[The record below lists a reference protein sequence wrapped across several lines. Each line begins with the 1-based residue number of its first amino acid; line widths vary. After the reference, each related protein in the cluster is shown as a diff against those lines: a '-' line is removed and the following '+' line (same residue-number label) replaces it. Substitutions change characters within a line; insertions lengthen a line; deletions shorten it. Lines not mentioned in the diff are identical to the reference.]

1 LNNTKP
7 TSPEPSLR
15 LFEEIFEDTDA
26 SAIAAVVADGVHAL
40 IANIDR
46 LVSDVD
52 CLVTQQR
59 FASASFLLATAEEE
73 LAKVFILIDACRL
86 DVSQHQSVQ
95 RRLCRAFY
103 NHIFKH
109 AYNGVR
115 RHPNIESMAEAL
127 DLWKLEV
134 KRWWPGSP
142 NPEYAEPALPHDTFF
157 DREAPLYVDWDYLAK
172 LWVTPTHGTNAL
184 KFQKKYGEDDLESLT
199 SELKGVKA
207 AFSNGLLSATA
218 FKVLNDIYA
227 STYVKE
233 TTDNSVINKLE
244 AKLVES
250 LSAKLAV
257 SQEEIIASPLVG
269 WPLYHFTTLPEDWA

>member
-1 LNNTKP
+1 MNSTKP
-7 TSPEPSLR
+7 TSPKPVLR
-15 LFEEIFEDTDA
+15 LFEEIFEDADA
-26 SAIAAVVADGVHAL
+26 SAIATVVADGVQAL

-86 DVSQHQSVQ
+86 DVTEHQSVQ
-95 RRLCRAFY
+95 RRLCHAFY
-103 NHIFKH
+103 NHILKH
-109 AYNGVR
+109 AYNEVR
-115 RHPNIESMAEAL
+115 RHPNINSMAEAL
-127 DLWKLEV
+127 DVWRLEV

-142 NPEYAEPALPHDTFF
+142 NPEDAEPALPHETFF
-157 DREAPLYVDWDYLAK
+157 DRETPLYVDWDYLAK
-172 LWVTPTHGTNAL
+172 RWVTPTHGTNVL
-184 KFQKKYGEDDLESLT
+184 KFDNKYRENDLERLR
-199 SELKGVKA
+199 SELEDVKA

-218 FKVLNDIYA
+218 FKVLNDVYA

-233 TTDNSVINKLE
+233 TTSNSVIKKRE

-250 LSAKLAV
+250 LSGELGV
-257 SQEEIIASPLVG
+257 SQREIITSPLVG
-269 WPLYHFTTLPEDWA
+269 WPLYHFTTLP